1 LQEIQTYPINFGISL
16 FILVGILSL
25 VLAFAA
31 VIYQTYKAA
40 SANPVEA
47 LRYE

>member
-1 LQEIQTYPINFGISL
+1 MLIFFLIKQSKVI

-25 VLAFAA
+25 LLAFAA

-40 SANPVEA
+40 RANPVDA